1 MMYIVMLQGS
11 PNKHGSSNLLADCFK
26 QGAEEAGHTVEL
38 IDAAHANI
46 HPCTGCI
53 HCGYE
58 GPCVQKDD
66 VDAIRSKILKADMM
80 VLVTPLYYYG
90 MSAQL
95 KTLIDRFC
103 AFNTSI
109 QRKHM
114 KSALLAV
121 AWNSDNWT
129 FEALESHYKT
139 LVRYLNLTDM
149 GMVLGAGCGTPSMTS
164 HSKYPQSAYQLGNR
178 LK

>member
-66 VDAIRSKILKADMM
+66 VDAIRSKILKTDMM

-95 KTLIDRFC
+95 KTVIDRFC
-103 AFNTSI
+103 ALNGRI

-114 KSALLAV
+114 KSALLSA
-121 AWNSDNWT
+121 AWNADSWT
-129 FEALESHYKT
+129 FDALEAHYRT
-139 LVRYLNLTDM
+139 LVRYLNFQDQ
-149 GMVLGAGCGTPSMTS
+149 GMVLGRGCGMPSMTRAS
-164 HSKYPQSAYQLGNR
+164 IYPKQARQLGKN
-178 LK
+178 L